1 MALIFLFFCLLIL
14 IFGLMIFIT
23 RPSQKEKILESR
35 LQTSATRSNETHI
48 EAINIL
54 KSESYSDV
62 PWLNSILVRLKPSF
76 RLRKLIADADQTWSV
91 GKLVSGSILGAV
103 AAYWLVNV
111 LNHNKLI
118 AAVLAIAVLVA
129 PYAFLMFKR
138 QRRLRRFAAILPD
151 GMDLVA
157 RALRAGHSLTAAL
170 DMVGQEISDPV
181 GREFR
186 RIFEEQNLGLPLRE
200 ALLNLAERV
209 PLPDVRFMVAAM
221 LIQRETG
228 GNLVEVL
235 DKTTSLLRERARLEG
250 QIRVHTAQGRLTG
263 WILCLL
269 PFIAF
274 FAISWVNPEYMDTLI
289 HDSLGQMLLVAGA
302 CLMVLG
308 ILVIRKIVDIK
319 V

>member
-1 MALIFLFFCLLIL
+1 MALIVLFFCLLML
-14 IFGLMIFIT
+14 VFGLVLVLT
-23 RPSQKEKILESR
+23 RPSQKEKLLESR
-35 LQTSATRSNETHI
+35 LQSSATRSDETRI

-62 PWLNSILVRLKPSF
+62 PWLNSILLRLKPSF

-91 GKLVSGSILGAV
+91 GTLVSGSLLAAV
-103 AAYWLVNV
+103 VSYWLANA
-111 LNHNKLI
+111 LSHNKLI
-118 AAVLAIAVLVA
+118 SPVIAILVFLS
-129 PYAFLMFKR
+129 PYAFLLFKR
-138 QRRLRRFAAILPD
+138 YRRLRRFAANLPD
-151 GMDLVA
+151 AMDLVA

-170 DMVGQEISDPV
+170 DMVGQEIPDPV
-181 GREFR
+181 GGEFR

-209 PLPDVRFMVAAM
+209 PLADVRFMVAAM

-235 DKTTSLLRERARLEG
+235 DKTTNLLRERSRLEG
-250 QIRVHTAQGRLTG
+250 QIRVHTAQGKLTG

-274 FAISWVNPEYMDTLI
+274 FAISWVNPDYTDTLI
-289 HDSLGQMLLVAGA
+289 HDPLGQMLLVGGIV
-302 CLMVLG
+302 LMLLG
-308 ILVIRKIVDIK
+308 IFVIRKIIDIK

>member
-1 MALIFLFFCLLIL
+1 MALIVLFFCLLMLVFALVITL
-14 IFGLMIFIT
+14 T
-23 RPSQKEKILESR
+23 RPSHKEKLLETR
-35 LQTSATRSNETHI
+35 LQSTATRSEEVRT

-62 PWLNSILVRLKPSF
+62 PWLNSLLLRLKPSF
-76 RLRKLIADADQTWSV
+76 RLRKLISDADLKWSV
-91 GKLVSGSILGAV
+91 GRLVSGSLLASV
-103 AAYWLVNV
+103 VSYWLFN
-111 LNHNKLI
+111 LLSHNKL
-118 AAVLAIAVLVA
+118 VSPLIAVIVFCA

-138 QRRLRRFAAILPD
+138 ARRLRRFAAVLPD
-151 GMDLVA
+151 AMDLVA

-170 DMVGQEISDPV
+170 DMVGQEIDDPV
-181 GREFR
+181 GGEFR

-200 ALLNLAERV
+200 ALLNLGERI

-235 DKTTSLLRERARLEG
+235 DKATNLLRERARLEG

-274 FAISWVNPEYMDTLI
+274 FAISLVNPDYTDTLL
-289 HDSLGQMLLVAGA
+289 HDPLGQILLVVGA
-302 CLMVLG
+302 CLMLFG
-308 ILVIRKIVDIK
+308 ILVIRKIIDIK